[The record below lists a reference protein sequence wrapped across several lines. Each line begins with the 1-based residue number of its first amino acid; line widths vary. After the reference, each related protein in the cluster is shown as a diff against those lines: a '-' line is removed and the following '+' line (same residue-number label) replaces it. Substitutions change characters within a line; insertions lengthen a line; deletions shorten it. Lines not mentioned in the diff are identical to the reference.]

1 MKDVHKLFK
10 NGFVLKIT
18 KEING
23 NDCEILDSTLQT
35 LPADHEEESV
45 KFKIREWGDENYFQP
60 KFNPNPDKDAIA
72 FSRSGKVI
80 SPVTGRPLHI
90 EDSSHTTQILNSCG
104 PLVAL
109 PLYEQSEF
117 DDVSMFWISKNKGS
131 IILDKDLNV
140 VYENYYKPYSTFY
153 RQEDA
158 FKLLRD
164 FGPSVLMLMDSSEF
178 TQKIQDDVK
187 RVFEL
192 RIKKLE
198 DNLASP
204 EQIEEEKRLFDAAFQ
219 VVQEQHEQHQARV
232 AAAHQPQ

>member
-18 KEING
+18 KKVKG
-23 NDCEILDSTLQT
+23 SDCEILDSTLQT
-35 LPADHEEESV
+35 LPTDHEEESV
-45 KFKIREWGDENYFQP
+45 RFHIKEWGDKNYTQP
-60 KFNPNPDKDAIA
+60 EFNPNPDKDAIA
-72 FSRSGKVI
+72 FSRTGKVL

-90 EDSSHTTQILNSCG
+90 EDYSYTTQIIPSVG
-104 PLVAL
+104 ELVAV

-117 DDVSMFWISKNKGS
+117 DDVAMFWISQNKGS

-140 VYENYYKPYSTFY
+140 VYENFYKPYSTFY

-164 FGPSVLMLMDSSEF
+164 FGPSVLMFMDANQF
-178 TQKIQDDVK
+178 DQRIQADVK

-198 DNLASP
+198 DELASP
-204 EQIEEEKRLFDAAFQ
+204 EKIEEEKRLFEAAFQ
-219 VVQEQHEQHQARV
+219 AVQEQYEAYQAKI
-232 AAAHQPQ
+232 AGMQPQ